1 MHSYE
6 SGSSPARL
14 PVLAIAEWLMVLP
27 AIVFLAAAVLRG
39 LQPAQYEPARTS
51 GIIFAWFAQMP
62 PPVVAGLLIGLPGVV
77 ALVGCVTVFRI
88 WQKESGL
95 RQDAA
100 TAFAILQRQAAP
112 CLLVTATLLAGAIL
126 TLVVSHLITD

>member
-1 MHSYE
+1 MQHNE
-6 SGSSPARL
+6 GSPSPARL
-14 PVLAIAEWLMVLP
+14 LAIAEWLMVLP

-39 LQPAQYEPARTS
+39 LQPAQYEPAHTS

-62 PPVVAGLLIGLPGVV
+62 PPVVAGLLIGLPAVV
-77 ALVGCVTVFRI
+77 ALVGCVTVFRS
-88 WQKESGL
+88 WQKDSAL

-100 TAFAILQRQAAP
+100 AALAILQRQAAP
-112 CLLVTATLLAGAIL
+112 CLLATATLLAGAIL